1 MDLLEFIHICLN
13 PHIVYIKITLL
24 KISYIILPQKMGSR
38 ASKLVSNFVLHTSI
52 VILQDIFLV
61 IRI

>member
-1 MDLLEFIHICLN
+1 MES
-13 PHIVYIKITLL
+13 P
-24 KISYIILPQKMGSR
+24 